1 MTQLLTRV
9 DVPADVPS
17 AQQSRYEQ
25 NFQTMTKGTGRLML
39 FAGDQKV
46 EHLNDDFYGTLGNGE
61 PIAADDADPGHL
73 FKIAADGIIGCFAT
87 QLGLIARYGRDY
99 ASVPYLVK
107 LNSKSHL
114 IKTSQ
119 KDPRSLAWASVD
131 DALTLAD
138 AGLNI
143 VGVGFTVYLGSEY
156 ESEQMREAAQTCFH
170 AHRNG
175 LLAVLWVY
183 PRGAA
188 VPEEQHPHII
198 AGATGLGATLGADF
212 VKVNYPKVKQ
222 GTAAEAFKEAVQA
235 AGRTRVITAG
245 GSSTDPRTFLQTLHD
260 QIFISGAY
268 GSATGRNIHQKPLA
282 EAVQMTNAISAITY
296 GGRGVDEA
304 MEIYDGREKFS
315 IQAGSTR

>member
-1 MTQLLTRV
+1 MTQLLTRI

-17 AQQSRYEQ
+17 AHQARYEE

-39 FAGDQKV
+39 YAGDQKV
-46 EHLNDDFYGTLGNGE
+46 EHLNDDFYGTLSSGE
-61 PIAADDADPGHL
+61 PIAADDADPEHL
-73 FKIAADGIIGCFAT
+73 FRIAADGVIGCFAT
-87 QLGLIARYGRDY
+87 QFGLIARYGRDY
-99 ASVPYLVK
+99 SAVPYLVK

-119 KDPRSLAWASVD
+119 RDPRSLAWVSVD
-131 DALTLAD
+131 DALSLEQ

-143 VGVGFTVYLGSEY
+143 VGIGFTVYLGSEF
-156 ESEQMREAAQTCFH
+156 ESEQMHEAAQACYH
-170 AHRNG
+170 AHKNG
-175 LLAVLWVY
+175 LVAVLWVY

-212 VKVNYPKVKQ
+212 VKVNYPKVKE
-222 GTAAEAFKEAVQA
+222 GSPAEAFREAVQA

-245 GSSTDPRTFLQTLHD
+245 GSSTDPRKFLQTLHD
-260 QIFISGAY
+260 QIFISGAC
-268 GSATGRNIHQKPLA
+268 GSATGRNIHQKSLK

-296 GGRGVDEA
+296 GGLTVDAA
-304 MEIYDGREKFS
+304 MAVYDGKEKFS
-315 IQAGSTR
+315 I

>member
-1 MTQLLTRV
+1 VTQLLTRV

-17 AQQSRYEQ
+17 AQRSRYEE

-46 EHLNDDFYGTLGNGE
+46 EHLNDDFYGTLSSGE
-61 PIAADDADPGHL
+61 AIAKDDADPEHL
-73 FKIAADGIIGCFAT
+73 FKIAEGGVIGCFAT
-87 QLGLIARYGRDY
+87 QFGLIARYARDY
-99 ASVPYLVK
+99 PTVPYLVK

-119 KDPRSLAWASVD
+119 RDPRSLGWVTVD
-131 DALTLAD
+131 DALTLQE
-138 AGLNI
+138 AGLNAVA
-143 VGVGFTVYLGSEY
+143 VGYTVYLGSEY
-156 ESEQMREAAQTCFH
+156 ESEQMREAAQACMH

-212 VKVNYPKVKQ
+212 VKVNYPKVKE
-222 GTAAEAFKEAVQA
+222 GSPAEAFREAVQA

-245 GSSTDPRTFLQTLHD
+245 GSSTDVRKFLQTLHD

-282 EAVQMTNAISAITY
+282 EAIQMTNAIIAITY
-296 GGRGVDEA
+296 GGQSVDDA
-304 MEIYDGREKFS
+304 MAVYEGREKFS
-315 IQAGSTR
+315 I

>member
-17 AQQSRYEQ
+17 ALQGRYEQ
-25 NFQTMTKGTGRLML
+25 NFQTMTKSTGRLML

-46 EHLNDDFYGTLGNGE
+46 EHLNDDFYGALSSGE
-61 PIAADDADPGHL
+61 MITEDDADPEHL
-73 FKIAADGIIGCFAT
+73 FRIARDGVIGCFAT
-87 QLGLIARYGRDY
+87 QLGLIARYARDY
-99 ASVPYLVK
+99 DTVPYLVK

-119 KDPRSLAWASVD
+119 KDPRSLAWASVN
-131 DALTLAD
+131 DALQLAEN
-138 AGLNI
+138 GVNV

-156 ESEQMREAAQTCFH
+156 ESEQMAEAAQACFQ

-175 LLAVLWVY
+175 MLAVLWVY

-188 VPEEQHPHII
+188 VPKEQDPHLI

-212 VKVNYPKVKQ
+212 VKVNYPKPED
-222 GTAAEAFKEAVQA
+222 GTAAAEAFKEAVKA

-245 GSSTDPRTFLQTLHD
+245 GGSTDVRKFLQTLHD
-260 QIFISGAY
+260 QINISGAY
-268 GSATGRNIHQKPLA
+268 GSATGRNIHQKPLH
-282 EAVQMTNAISAITY
+282 EAIQMTNAIAAITY
-296 GGRGVDEA
+296 GGHSVDEA
-304 MEIYDGREKFS
+304 MAVYDGREQFS
-315 IQAGSTR
+315 I

>member
-9 DVPADVPS
+9 DVPADVPA
-17 AQQSRYEQ
+17 AQKARYEEH
-25 NFQTMTKGTGRLML
+25 FQTMTKGTGRLML
-39 FAGDQKV
+39 YAGDQKV
-46 EHLNDDFYGTLGNGE
+46 EHLNDDFYGTLSSGE
-61 PIAADDADPGHL
+61 AIAADDADPEHL
-73 FKIAADGIIGCFAT
+73 FRIARDGVIGCFAT
-87 QLGLIARYGRDY
+87 QFGLIARYGRDY
-99 ASVPYLVK
+99 AGVPYLVK

-119 KDPRSLAWASVD
+119 KDPRSLGWVSVE
-131 DALTLAD
+131 DALTLGE

-156 ESEQMREAAQTCFH
+156 ESEQMREAAQACMH

-175 LLAVLWVY
+175 LVAVLWVY
-183 PRGAA
+183 PRGTA

-212 VKVNYPKVKQ
+212 VKVNYPKVKE
-222 GTAAEAFKEAVQA
+222 GSPAEAFKEAVKA

-245 GSSTDPRTFLQTLHD
+245 GSSTDVRKFLQTLHD
-260 QIFISGAY
+260 QIFISGAF
-268 GSATGRNIHQKPLA
+268 GSATGRNIHQKPLQ

-296 GGRGVDEA
+296 GGHSVDEA
-304 MEIYDGREKFS
+304 MAVYEGREKFS
-315 IQAGSTR
+315 L